1 MQSALKRDAKGHHI
15 SLLSISCTLCMLS
28 SVRHINLVKCNFVHQ
43 GGRTIYVMEG
53 FFLTYIKHLMSRHL
67 TEFNRENSLVRRPE
81 LLSLT
86 MGAAVAVL
94 YTE

>member
-1 MQSALKRDAKGHHI
+1 MSWK
-15 SLLSISCTLCMLS
+15 
-28 SVRHINLVKCNFVHQ
+28 V
-43 GGRTIYVMEG
+43 